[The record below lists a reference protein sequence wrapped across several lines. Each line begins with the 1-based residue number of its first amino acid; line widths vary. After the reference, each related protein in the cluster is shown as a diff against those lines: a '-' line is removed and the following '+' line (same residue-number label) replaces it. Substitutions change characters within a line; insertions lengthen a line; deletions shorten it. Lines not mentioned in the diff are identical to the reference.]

1 VADRDAAPKPRPLFA
16 PEFTA
21 RRRRQQFWLMLMCIA
36 MGVGVVIDALHSIGH
51 GGMVSN
57 GPRGGYLS
65 YPWWIVAPIGLFA
78 IGLGVFGLVSNL
90 RERD

>member
-1 VADRDAAPKPRPLFA
+1 
-16 PEFTA
+16 
-21 RRRRQQFWLMLMCIA
+21 
-36 MGVGVVIDALHSIGH
+36 VGVVIDALHSIGH